1 MEHYSK
7 CEGSKLLESFVK
19 IGTTVNRGGARFR
32 FRKPSL
38 YPAELRDR
46 RPARVDAGALK
57 TPYQSA
63 VAIASFCTTALPVLA

>member
-7 CEGSKLLESFVK
+7 CEGIKLLESLAK
-19 IGTTVNRGGARFR
+19 RGTTVNRGGARFR

-46 RPARVDAGALK
+46 RPARRGRFENSIPERRGDRQLLR
-57 TPYQSA
+57 
-63 VAIASFCTTALPVLA
+63 TALPVLA